1 MHDRVEVAAGCGATL
16 GSRGEERR
24 ARVGPLSWRLTVKR
38 EDVGARL
45 WQKRHVLICGTASS
59 ENYAVSRNQRSVL
72 MGPVV
77 ERTEALPLRRR
88 NGYPTTPLPLLVSS
102 AGSAHPSHSPTRPS
116 LVVSCLARR
125 SAGTQLQ
132 PCNAALAIV
141 AGADVARRLG
151 QGTQPARASQRQHPA
166 RGGGATA
173 AGFNLLEV
181 WLDFPTSS
189 KPVDCLALWE
199 SAGWRASEEDEN
211 DGGGGGR
218 CGPVPWLRCVLGQ
231 RGL

>member
-1 MHDRVEVAAGCGATL
+1 M
-16 GSRGEERR
+16 
-24 ARVGPLSWRLTVKR
+24 
-38 EDVGARL
+38 
-45 WQKRHVLICGTASS
+45 LICGTASS

-77 ERTEALPLRRR
+77 ERTEALRLRRAEW
-88 NGYPTTPLPLLVSS
+88 LPDH
-102 AGSAHPSHSPTRPS
+102 HPSHSPTRPS

-199 SAGWRASEEDEN
+199 SAVACEEDEN
-211 DGGGGGR
+211 DGGGGPGGAGR
-218 CGPVPWLRCVLGQ
+218 YLVCDVF
-231 RGL
+231 